1 MTRSRKQ
8 TGALGEQIASDWLL
22 QQGCVLIARNWR
34 CPEGELDIIAA
45 EGDTLLFLEVRTR
58 TTQGRFGTAEESVD
72 WRKQRQVRHLAARYL
87 SAHQHPCRRFR
98 FDVIVVYLHRHSADV
113 QNIRHIRN
121 AF

>member
-8 TGALGEQIASDWLL
+8 TGAMGEQIASDWLL

-34 CPEGELDIIAA
+34 CQDGELDIIAA

-58 TTQGRFGTAEESVD
+58 TTLGRFGTAEESVD

-87 SAHQHPCRRFR
+87 SAHQHFYRRFR
-98 FDVIVVYLHRHSADV
+98 FDVIVVYLHRHSDHV

>member
-22 QQGCVLIARNWR
+22 RQGCELIVRNWR
-34 CPEGELDIIAA
+34 CQEGELDIIAA

-58 TTQGRFGTAEESVD
+58 TTLGRFGTAEESVD

-87 SAHQHPCRRFR
+87 STAQHPYRRFR
-98 FDVIVVYLHRHSADV
+98 FDVIVVFLHRNSADV
-113 QNIRHIRN
+113 LNIRHIRN